1 MTTKTASSSAP
12 PTAAEKAYAA
22 ATAATAAAGAALG
35 PANDKLTAAK
45 QALAD
50 AQDEALRAIT
60 EKSADAAA
68 AKERFVRARQAV
80 KDREDELDD
89 ALFELQAV
97 EVGDQQAHDAEQV
110 ARRRVII
117 EEVVKADAEFN
128 DPESRENVL
137 LGQITDGIAE
147 LIPLINDRKD
157 RQERLASE
165 WAHIPVEE
173 RPQIKGGPR
182 VSISTRWVTDH
193 VANLTTE
200 VLAAIRAGTE
210 EAEERRRTQRAG

>member
-1 MTTKTASSSAP
+1 
-12 PTAAEKAYAA
+12 
-22 ATAATAAAGAALG
+22 
-35 PANDKLTAAK
+35 
-45 QALAD
+45 
-50 AQDEALRAIT
+50 LRAIT

-165 WAHIPVEE
+165 WALSLIHISMHWAPFHIES
-173 RPQIKGGPR
+173 R
-182 VSISTRWVTDH
+182 
-193 VANLTTE
+193 
-200 VLAAIRAGTE
+200 AAIKRIL
-210 EAEERRRTQRAG
+210 RSQY